1 MVLNRYIDFIMY
13 SFTKLNKR
21 STKKE
26 RNKDFYIIESIY
38 LTFKNEFKKL
48 LMSQL
53 DNNATNLTQLYQ
65 YPTYDDFKRVY
76 MGFQLIKKDNNHE
89 LNADK
94 PTVVDF
100 YIFDRFGDMTRNLG
114 KWQQNTVDNFF
125 GNGGITSRNQERQWI
140 YNNILKFWYKYN
152 NFDYDAY
159 LKKIKSI
166 LKKRFKKFCSGQKNN
181 IKILPTISFTPLYT
195 TNEDID
201 EGTNKKNIAFVNMT
215 KLIDNKYSL
224 EFNEARETLDEER
237 LEMLMSD
244 LQGDGPKRRMMLDR
258 KRKLN
263 KIMCEA
269 LKKEHMLLN
278 KDLNNFHFDRKNET
292 HMVPVYLSDI
302 VAHINHPVYSSKNI
316 ILTLGDKDM
325 QLTNAQYELMIE
337 ILNEVYSVIILH
349 NINNKKLVEKLIIS
363 ANKLFSRLYAL
374 KIENMRIMG
383 CQNFGVIKKFGN
395 KLYNLLQKG
404 GKPKVK
410 KPTKPKVKKP
420 TKPKVKKPTKT
431 TKPTKPNKPTKPAKP
446 TKPTKPTKPIKPTKP
461 TNPLNP
467 LNLLNHLTH

>member
-26 RNKDFYIIESIY
+26 RSKDFYIIESIY

-152 NFDYDAY
+152 KFDYDAY

-166 LKKRFKKFCSGQKNN
+166 
-181 IKILPTISFTPLYT
+181 
-195 TNEDID
+195 
-201 EGTNKKNIAFVNMT
+201 
-215 KLIDNKYSL
+215 
-224 EFNEARETLDEER
+224 
-237 LEMLMSD
+237 
-244 LQGDGPKRRMMLDR
+244 
-258 KRKLN
+258 
-263 KIMCEA
+263 
-269 LKKEHMLLN
+269 
-278 KDLNNFHFDRKNET
+278 
-292 HMVPVYLSDI
+292 
-302 VAHINHPVYSSKNI
+302 
-316 ILTLGDKDM
+316 
-325 QLTNAQYELMIE
+325 
-337 ILNEVYSVIILH
+337 
-349 NINNKKLVEKLIIS
+349 
-363 ANKLFSRLYAL
+363 
-374 KIENMRIMG
+374 
-383 CQNFGVIKKFGN
+383 
-395 KLYNLLQKG
+395 
-404 GKPKVK
+404 
-410 KPTKPKVKKP
+410 
-420 TKPKVKKPTKT
+420 
-431 TKPTKPNKPTKPAKP
+431 
-446 TKPTKPTKPIKPTKP
+446 
-461 TNPLNP
+461 
-467 LNLLNHLTH
+467 